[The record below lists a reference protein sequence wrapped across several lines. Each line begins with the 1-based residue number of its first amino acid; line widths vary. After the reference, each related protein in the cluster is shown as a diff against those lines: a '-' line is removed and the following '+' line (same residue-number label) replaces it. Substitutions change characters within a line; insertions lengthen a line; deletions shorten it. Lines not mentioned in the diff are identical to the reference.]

1 MTAGTE
7 PGTDP
12 ESGQRSSA
20 APAAKPVSTPVSTPA
35 STPESTPRSR
45 QPEST
50 PTVDQAYAVC
60 EVITRRE
67 ARNFSYGI
75 RLLPPARRRAL
86 SAVYA
91 MARRID
97 DIGDGDLPAAEK
109 LRQLAAVRALV
120 RQVEADRTSDPVLVA
135 LADTG
140 RRFPVPLAAFDELVD
155 GCEADVRGQHYKT
168 FDDLVGY
175 ARCVAGSVGRLSL
188 GVFDP
193 PGQERAAPLAD
204 TLGVALQLTNILRDL
219 REDRQRGRVYLPA
232 EDLER
237 FDCALDLDPA
247 GDIVDSP
254 GFVAL
259 VRFEAER
266 AETWY
271 ARGLGLLPLLD
282 RRSRACTAAMAG
294 IYHRLLNRISAD
306 PDATRRTRLSLSGR
320 EKAAVAAR
328 AILRGT
334 A

>member
-1 MTAGTE
+1 MTAG
-7 PGTDP
+7 GSNRA
-12 ESGQRSSA
+12 ES
-20 APAAKPVSTPVSTPA
+20 PTPVPTQAP
-35 STPESTPRSR
+35 
-45 QPEST
+45 T
-50 PTVDQAYAVC
+50 PTVVQAYSVC
-60 EVITRRE
+60 EAVTRQE

-75 RLLPPARRRAL
+75 RLLPAAKRRAL

-97 DIGDGDLPAAEK
+97 DIGDGDLPAEDK
-109 LRQLAAVRALV
+109 LRELAAVRAQL
-120 RQVEADRTSDPVLVA
+120 RQITAYEQPARESADDPVLTA
-135 LADTG
+135 LAHAA
-140 RRFPVPLAAFDELVD
+140 RSFPIPLAAFDELVD
-155 GCEADVRGQHYKT
+155 GCEADVRGHEYKT
-168 FDDLVGY
+168 FDEVVGY

-193 PGQERAAPLAD
+193 PEQKRAAPLAD

-237 FDCALDLDPA
+237 FGCSLDLDA
-247 GDIVDSP
+247 DGVLVNEP
-254 GFVAL
+254 GFAAL

-294 IYHRLLNRISAD
+294 IYHRLLNRIRTD
-306 PDATRRTRLSLSGR
+306 PDATRHTRLSLPGR
-320 EKAAVAAR
+320 EKATVAVR
-328 AILRGT
+328 AIVRGR